1 VAEGQA
7 TAGAGVG
14 EGSATVGK
22 REFETG
28 GQDAAGLIASGDR
41 GPPAPMVE
49 EGDAKRTSAD
59 GVWTG
64 TRVALR
70 ASPLRATGCCSSVAL
85 VEYCHIGWLW
95 ALLIKRGC

>member
-14 EGSATVGK
+14 EGGATVGK

-28 GQDAAGLIASGDR
+28 GQDAPGLIASG

-49 EGDAKRTSAD
+49 GGDAKRASAD

-70 ASPLRATGCCSSVAL
+70 ASPRRATGCCSSVAL

-95 ALLIKRGC
+95 ALLIQRGC